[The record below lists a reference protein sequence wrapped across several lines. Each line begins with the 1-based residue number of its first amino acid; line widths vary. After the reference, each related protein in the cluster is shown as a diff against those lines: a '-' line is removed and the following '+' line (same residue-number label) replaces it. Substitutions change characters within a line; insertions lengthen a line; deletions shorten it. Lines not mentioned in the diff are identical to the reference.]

1 MRCSPK
7 AADSDAGCI
16 GPILF
21 SFATSSASLHLIYV
35 CIDGSLCQAAAR
47 CNDSPDN
54 SPLQLALLMLSAHLR
69 QSLSTVQSEQ
79 YTCPP
84 KALWASAATCQSHA
98 SPLPLPLGHQS
109 PAMLSR
115 PRSRHPWQSVI
126 CFTGPS
132 ARGSWQT
139 PVIVPWVQG
148 LSC

>member
-16 GPILF
+16 GPTLF

-54 SPLQLALLMLSAHLR
+54 SPLQLALSMLSAHLR
-69 QSLSTVQSEQ
+69 QSLSMVQSEQ

-84 KALWASAATCQSHA
+84 KACCRHLLPHA
-98 SPLPLPLGHQS
+98 SPMPVLCPCHLGIRVQLCSHALDGYTPGS
-109 PAMLSR
+109 PSYVLLDPQHVEAGK
-115 PRSRHPWQSVI
+115 PQ
-126 CFTGPS
+126 
-132 ARGSWQT
+132 
-139 PVIVPWVQG
+139 
-148 LSC
+148 